1 MSRSNKIDLELLVQK
16 TNRAAEAGKL
26 LTVDV
31 KRQLKQEGSLAIG
44 EVAGRDSAAAIIK
57 AASFDSISSILP
69 TIVFTGTE
77 YGNWETVYRNVK
89 VIKGRIETVY
99 NKRIY
104 SPILL
109 GDAGLWWALNG
120 RFLSVLNEKFGFCS
134 PCLGCHLYMHLV
146 RVPLARELK
155 CSKII
160 SGERVKHDKRV
171 KINQIAIALN
181 AYKEVLGHVGI
192 DLVLPIRDI
201 CSGDEIGTLVG
212 GNWEEGEKQLKCI
225 LSENYRLINGEV
237 SCDENMVKKYLEE
250 FLIPVGKGIL
260 EAWDSKEDVDY
271 ISIVRDILTSL

>member
-1 MSRSNKIDLELLVQK
+1 LSRSNKIDLELLVQK

-26 LTVDV
+26 LAVDV
-31 KRQLKQEGSLAIG
+31 KRQLEQEESLAIG

-57 AASFDSISSILP
+57 AASFNSISSILP

-77 YGNWETVYRNVK
+77 YGNWETVFKNIEIV
-89 VIKGRIETVY
+89 KGRIEAVY
-99 NKRIY
+99 DKQVY

-109 GDAGLWWALNG
+109 GDAELWWALNG
-120 RFLSVLNEKFGFCS
+120 RYLSVLNEKFGFCS

-171 KINQIAIALN
+171 KINQTAIALN
-181 AYKEVLGHVGI
+181 AYKEVLGHADI
-192 DLVLPIRDI
+192 ELILPIRDI
-201 CSGDEIGTLVG
+201 SSGDEISALVG

-225 LSENYRLINGEV
+225 LSGNYRLINGEV
-237 SCDENMVKKYLEE
+237 TCDENMVKKYLDK
-250 FLIPVGKGIL
+250 FLIPVGKNIL
-260 EAWDSKEDVDY
+260 EAWDSKVDVDY
-271 ISIVRDILTSL
+271 ISVVRNILSCL

>member
-31 KRQLKQEGSLAIG
+31 KRQLEQEESLAIG

-57 AASFDSISSILP
+57 AASFNSIGSILP

-77 YGNWETVYRNVK
+77 YGNWETVFKNIEIV
-89 VIKGRIETVY
+89 KGRIEAVY
-99 NKRIY
+99 DKQVY

-109 GDAGLWWALNG
+109 GDAELWWALNG
-120 RFLSVLNEKFGFCS
+120 RYLSVLNEKFGFCS

-171 KINQIAIALN
+171 KINQTAIALN
-181 AYKEVLGHVGI
+181 AYKEVLGHADI
-192 DLVLPIRDI
+192 ELILPIRDI
-201 CSGDEIGTLVG
+201 SSGDEISALVG

-225 LSENYRLINGEV
+225 LSGNYRLINGEV
-237 SCDENMVKKYLEE
+237 TYDENMVKKYLDK
-250 FLIPVGKGIL
+250 FLIPVGKNIL
-260 EAWDSKEDVDY
+260 EAWDSKVDVDY
-271 ISIVRDILTSL
+271 ISVVRNILSGF

>member
-1 MSRSNKIDLELLVQK
+1 LVQK

-31 KRQLKQEGSLAIG
+31 KRQLEQEESLAIG

-57 AASFDSISSILP
+57 AASFNSIGSILP

-77 YGNWETVYRNVK
+77 YGNWETVFKNIEIV
-89 VIKGRIETVY
+89 KGRIEAVY
-99 NKRIY
+99 DKQVY

-109 GDAGLWWALNG
+109 GDAELWWALNG
-120 RFLSVLNEKFGFCS
+120 RYLSVLNEKFGFCS

-171 KINQIAIALN
+171 KINQTAIALN
-181 AYKEVLGHVGI
+181 AYKEVLGHADI
-192 DLVLPIRDI
+192 ELILPIRDI
-201 CSGDEIGTLVG
+201 SSGDEISALVG

-225 LSENYRLINGEV
+225 LSGNYRLINGEV
-237 SCDENMVKKYLEE
+237 TYDENMVKKYLDK
-250 FLIPVGKGIL
+250 FLIPVGKNIL
-260 EAWDSKEDVDY
+260 EAWDSKVDVDY
-271 ISIVRDILTSL
+271 ISVVRNILSGF